1 MTDNQINSL
10 NMANTVTAFLDKNN
24 GIFNTNTKV
33 NTLLT
38 AIKATVLSL
47 NQTAAAQGINTT
59 GATAA
64 KHQLKQVATDKALHV
79 SGGLQAY
86 YEDINDL
93 TLAAEYHFTDSDFT
107 HGAIAENI
115 VKMQFV
121 HDKAASITTATST
134 PLLPF
139 LVTAADISD
148 LQIAITNLINSVPV
162 KKVMQAGTTAATALL
177 PVQFTTMRGQLEK
190 MDTLIGNY
198 KMSQSSFV
206 EGYSNARKINN
217 LGKTLQAKELHL
229 EPHHFEAIF
238 AKKFK
243 KGDTFTVRNHSEDAV
258 SIFLT
263 DTPKILPTSN
273 GIIIQ
278 PQAEVKVSV
287 PSDFAD
293 QFGHWLTVFN
303 PSDIDD
309 AHVTVILAHGKS
321 KSQAAEIGN
330 VAP

>member
-24 GIFNTNTKV
+24 SIFSTNTKI
-33 NTLLT
+33 NTLLA
-38 AIKATVLSL
+38 AIKVTILSL
-47 NQTAAAQGINTT
+47 IQTAAAQGTNTT
-59 GATAA
+59 GATAS
-64 KHQLKQVATDKALHV
+64 KQQLKQLAADKALHV
-79 SGGLQAY
+79 AGGLQSY

-93 TLAAEYHFTDSDFT
+93 TLAGEYHFTDSDFT
-107 HGAIAENI
+107 HGAIAEI
-115 VKMQFV
+115 IIKMQSV

-148 LQIAITNLINSVPV
+148 LQTAISNLTNAVPL
-162 KKVMQAGTTAATALL
+162 KKVMQASTTAATAIL
-177 PVQFTTMRGQLEK
+177 PGQFAIMRGQLDK
-190 MDTLIGNY
+190 MDTLISNY
-198 KMSQSSFV
+198 KMSQPSFV
-206 EGYSNARKINN
+206 QGYFNARKIIN
-217 LGKTLQAKELHL
+217 LGKTMQAKELHL

-238 AKKFK
+238 GKKFK
-243 KGDTFTVRNHSEDAV
+243 IGDTFTVRNHSEVAV
-258 SIFLT
+258 TIFLT
-263 DTPKILPTSN
+263 DTPKVAPTAN

-278 PQAEVKVSV
+278 PHAEVKVSI

-293 QFGHWLTVFN
+293 QFAHWLTVYN

-321 KSQAAEIGN
+321 KSQASEIGN